1 MAFSWKHHSEI
12 REKKLLFRMKSLA
25 RSNPDFKIAHPE
37 LVKEL
42 LNDGMANKVETKK
55 FIRSKNE
62 RADKYGKVPKPSVII
77 KRFNRV

>member
-1 MAFSWKHHSEI
+1 MAFSWKHQFEI
-12 REKKLLFRMKSLA
+12 REKRLMVRMKSLA

-42 LNDGMANKVETKK
+42 LNDNMANKVETKK
-55 FIRSKNE
+55 FILKKTE
-62 RADKYGKVPKPSVII
+62 RIDKFGKVPKPSVII